1 MSFINNH
8 THIFNAKCVPN
19 AFLSN
24 YQVPAAAAS
33 VIRAAVHKK
42 FLRKILLWVLH
53 RVPGS
58 INGFQIKR
66 YAALIDVA
74 MNNTQDDVFNIL
86 AKNYPSDAS
95 FVALTMNFDFMTG
108 GVPDNNYNNYIT
120 QLHEVLEVKKMYGK
134 KILPFLFIDP
144 RMGAEECMKLLK
156 KYLDPEMPRGVAGIK
171 IYPSLGYY
179 PFHPAMEPVYAYA
192 EKYGI
197 PILTHSNKDGGAYY
211 AGRFLPAMFTYLSF
225 NETKDSIKYLDYA
238 LRGFS
243 SLRKPRD
250 FANILMH
257 PVLYTDVLRKFPK
270 LKLCMAHYGGSD
282 EVLEQDDPKAVEKY
296 NWTVSIKNLMKEF
309 DNVYTDI
316 SFTLANKKANNRI
329 LQDLDAGLFSDRILF
344 GTDFFM
350 TTPLDTDETLT
361 NNFFKIA
368 GKYQVLLTE
377 TNPVTFLSSP
387 FFEQ

>member
-1 MSFINNH
+1 
-8 THIFNAKCVPN
+8 
-19 AFLSN
+19 
-24 YQVPAAAAS
+24 
-33 VIRAAVHKK
+33 
-42 FLRKILLWVLH
+42 LLWVLH

-179 PFHPAMEPVYAYA
+179 PFHPAME
-192 EKYGI
+192 
-197 PILTHSNKDGGAYY
+197 
-211 AGRFLPAMFTYLSF
+211 
-225 NETKDSIKYLDYA
+225 
-238 LRGFS
+238 
-243 SLRKPRD
+243 
-250 FANILMH
+250 
-257 PVLYTDVLRKFPK
+257 
-270 LKLCMAHYGGSD
+270 
-282 EVLEQDDPKAVEKY
+282 
-296 NWTVSIKNLMKEF
+296 
-309 DNVYTDI
+309 
-316 SFTLANKKANNRI
+316 
-329 LQDLDAGLFSDRILF
+329 
-344 GTDFFM
+344 
-350 TTPLDTDETLT
+350 
-361 NNFFKIA
+361 
-368 GKYQVLLTE
+368 
-377 TNPVTFLSSP
+377 
-387 FFEQ
+387 

>member
-24 YQVPAAAAS
+24 YQVPAIAAS
-33 VIRAAVHKK
+33 VIRATVHKK
-42 FLRKILLWVLH
+42 FLRKILLWALH

-74 MNNTQDDVFNIL
+74 LNNTQDDVFNIL

-144 RMGAEECMKLLK
+144 RMGADKCMELLK
-156 KYLDPEMPRGVAGIK
+156 TYLDPEMPRGVAGIK

-192 EKYGI
+192 EEHGI
-197 PILTHSNKDGGAYY
+197 PVLTHSNKDGGAYY

-225 NETKDSIKYLDYA
+225 NETDESKAYLNTA
-238 LRGFS
+238 LS
-243 SLRKPRD
+243 SFPSFRNPRNY
-250 FANILMH
+250 ANILMH
-257 PVLYTDVLRKFPK
+257 PVLYTDVLHKFPK
-270 LKLCMAHYGGSD
+270 LKLCLAHFGGSD
-282 EVLEQDDPKAVEKY
+282 EVLAQNKTPADPY
-296 NWTVSIKNLMKEF
+296 NWTTWIKNLIKKF

-316 SFTLANKKANNRI
+316 SFTLANKKANQLV
-329 LQDLDAGLFSDRILF
+329 LQDLGDPLYQNRILF

-368 GKYQVLLTE
+368 GNYRQLLTE
-377 TNPVTFLSSP
+377 TNPVRFLSSP
-387 FFEQ
+387 FF